1 MTCEELREGLELYAL
16 GLLEDP
22 ERSELQAHLQTGCAV
37 CVPAFKRALATNAAI
52 ATLAPLVDPP
62 ARVARRVRALG
73 TVQEPSTG
81 RWFLAWGGVTALL
94 LSACVWLGV
103 RDRRYAAELAD
114 ARTELSQARAQGERS
129 AAQLARVQSAL
140 DFLNTPDT
148 RLVVSGRGGILLP
161 PRARVFINQDRGVL
175 LLADNL
181 PSAPPGKIFEMW
193 VIPKKGAPRPA
204 GLFQSDPGGSALHLL
219 TERVDIANTGAV
231 AVTLEPESG
240 SPAPTSTPLL
250 VVPL

>member
-1 MTCEELREGLELYAL
+1 VTCEELRECLELYAL
-16 GLLEDP
+16 GLLEEP
-22 ERSELQAHLQTGCAV
+22 ERSELHRHLQTGCAV

-62 ARVARRVRALG
+62 ARVAKRVRALSA
-73 TVQEPSTG
+73 VQEPRAG
-81 RWFLAWGGVTALL
+81 KWLPVWAAAAAIL
-94 LSACVWLGV
+94 LSICVWLGL

-114 ARTELSQARAQGERS
+114 ARSELSQARAQGSRT

-140 DFLNTPDT
+140 DFLNAPDT
-148 RLVVSGRGGILLP
+148 RLVVSGRGGIVLP

-175 LLADNL
+175 LMADNL
-181 PSAPPGKIFEMW
+181 PPAPQGKVFEMW

-204 GLFQSDPGGSALHLL
+204 GLFQSEPGGSALHLL
-219 TERVDIANTGAV
+219 TEPVDIADTGAV

-240 SPAPTSTPLL
+240 SLAPTSKPFI